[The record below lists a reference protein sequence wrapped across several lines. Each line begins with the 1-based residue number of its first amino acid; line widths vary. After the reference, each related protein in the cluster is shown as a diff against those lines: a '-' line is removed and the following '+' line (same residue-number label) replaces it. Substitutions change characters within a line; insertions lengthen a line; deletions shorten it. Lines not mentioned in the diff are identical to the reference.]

1 MADTQIKITADASQA
16 LRSVKDIERSLT
28 GLNSTATSLNRTMNG
43 LASTLVASLSVAAV
57 TRAGDAYTQFG
68 NQLKS
73 VSGSQEELSTAMS
86 EVQRIANETGTP
98 LQQVGQLYTRLSV
111 AGQNLGI
118 SQDRIIRAT
127 EGVSKQLKIF
137 GLDAANANSVMYQ
150 FGQAVGLGVARTEE
164 LKQIMEASP
173 QFVKILAEQFGKTTT
188 QFMAD
193 VAAQKVGAE
202 DLIAAQERMAD
213 TNMWA
218 KYQKTVGDS
227 LTSVTNNFQIM
238 MGRMEQSTGIFSKTA
253 DVLDMVGKNMDIVTA
268 AGTAFLAVFAARKII
283 AVAEAFGLLN
293 AVVGRNPFVKLAMG
307 LLAAGT
313 ALATY
318 IGVSKEA
325 EKVLKAESD
334 AQDDLNK
341 KVLEYKGPQVDV
353 GALTTAAELLGKQ
366 QTFLGS
372 IAGLSKLRQ
381 EQEKAIFDFAQKQ
394 NIAYERIPDSVKKI
408 LREQV
413 AQRQQLEIS
422 ERINQDL
429 MQTANEIMIIAAQT
443 TVQQEKLRAV
453 ERLRA
458 TYGQEIA
465 DQYRDQVSNAA
476 ELRVIATEHQK
487 IDFDRTFNFR
497 KLALLQL
504 NLKELTT
511 QEALDREKIYDIEM
525 RTGVQLSDKARQ
537 QIMLT
542 EATKRE
548 MEYRKTIAQ
557 NLTATYMPQQ
567 GLAAASTVSGM
578 MGQLDPFE
586 AALNRAKTMT
596 NGLKVLR
603 DQGFI
608 DEQTY
613 QRARVNAEVLANDEI
628 MAARQKMFENSKMM
642 QLQENRNSIFG
653 YETQKMM
660 AAEAAK
666 FQMKSDTERFQFG
679 IDQAAQMFSALGAQN
694 KKAFEAAKA
703 FNIAN
708 AIMNTYMAAT
718 KALATYPWPFGM
730 VAAAAAVGMGLAQ
743 VAQIRSQTYS
753 GRALGGPVMAN
764 KSYIVGENGP
774 ELFTPN
780 NTGSITRNGDLGGGG
795 AVNVNFTI
803 VANDTAGFDDL
814 LLARK
819 GLIRQ
824 VINDAMLESGR
835 KGY

>member
-1 MADTQIKITADASQA
+1 VADTQIKITADASQA
-16 LRSVKDIERSLT
+16 LRSVQDIQRSLG
-28 GLNSTATSLNRTMNG
+28 GLNTTATSLNRTMSG
-43 LASTLVASLSVAAV
+43 LANTLVASLSVAAV

-73 VSGSQEELSTAMS
+73 VSGSQAELSTAMS

-173 QFVKILAEQFGKTTT
+173 QFVKIMAEQFGKTTT

-227 LTSVTNNFQIM
+227 LTTVTNNFQIM
-238 MGRMEQSTGIFSKTA
+238 MGRMESSTGIFSKVA
-253 DVLDMVGKNMDIVTA
+253 GLLDFMGKNMDLVTA
-268 AGTAFLAVFAARKII
+268 AGVAFFTVFSIKKII
-283 AVAEAFGLLN
+283 DLGVAFATLN
-293 AVVGRNPFVKLAMG
+293 GVMKANPWV
-307 LLAAGT
+307 LLATVLLTAGS
-313 ALATY
+313 ALVAY
-318 IGVSKEA
+318 LGVSKEA

-341 KVLEYKGPQVDV
+341 KVLEYKGPQVDL
-353 GALTTAAELLGKQ
+353 GALTTAAEQLGKQ

-394 NIAYERIPDSVKKI
+394 NIAYEKIPDSVKKI

-422 ERINQDL
+422 EKINQDL

-443 TVQQEKLRAV
+443 TVEQEKLRAV

-465 DQYRDQVSNAA
+465 DQYRDQVSKAA
-476 ELRVIATEHQK
+476 ELRVIATEHEK
-487 IDFDRTFNFR
+487 IDFDRTVNFR

-567 GLAAASTVSGM
+567 GLAAAATASGQ
-578 MGQLDPFE
+578 MGQLDPIQ
-586 AALNRAKTMT
+586 AAITQETTLQ
-596 NGLKVLR
+596 NGLKLLR
-603 DQGFI
+603 EQGFI
-608 DEQTY
+608 DAETY
-613 QRARVNAEVLANDEI
+613 EIARVNAHA
-628 MAARQKMFENSKMM
+628 Q
-642 QLQENRNSIFG
+642 SI
-653 YETQKMM
+653 EQMM
-660 AAEAAK
+660 AAEEKMFYNRRLSELASINQQIFGAETLKQIAAESAK
-666 FQMKSDTERFQFG
+666 FQMKSDAERFQFG
-679 IDQAAQMFSALGAQN
+679 IEQSAQMFSALGAQN
-694 KKAFEAAKA
+694 KRAFEAAKA

-718 KALATYPWPFGM
+718 KALATYPFPFGAI
-730 VAAAAAVGMGLAQ
+730 AAAAAVAMGFAQ
-743 VAQIRSQTYS
+743 IAQIRSQTYS
-753 GRALGGPVMAN
+753 GRALGGPVMGGTP
-764 KSYIVGENGP
+764 YLVGESGP
-774 ELFTPN
+774 EMFVPN
-780 NTGSITRNGDLGGGG
+780 TTGSITRNGDLGGGG
-795 AVNVNFTI
+795 AVNVTFNI
-803 VANDTAGFDDL
+803 MANDTAGFDDL
-814 LLARK
+814 LLSRK
-819 GLIRQ
+819 GLIRS
-824 VINDAMLESGR
+824 VISDAMLESGR
-835 KGY
+835 RG

>member
-16 LRSVKDIERSLT
+16 LRSVQDIQRSLG
-28 GLNSTATSLNRTMNG
+28 GLNTTATSLNRTMSG
-43 LASTLVASLSVAAV
+43 LANTLVASLSVAAV
-57 TRAGDAYTQFG
+57 VRAGDAYTQFG

-73 VSGSQEELSTAMS
+73 VSGTQEELGTAMS

-173 QFVKILAEQFGKTTT
+173 QFVRILAEQFGKTTT

-193 VAAQKVGAE
+193 VAAQKVGAG

-227 LTSVTNNFQIM
+227 LTTVTNNFQIM
-238 MGRMEQSTGIFSKTA
+238 MGRMEQSTGIFAKTA
-253 DVLDMVGKNMDIVTA
+253 DVLDMLGKNIDIVSA
-268 AGTAFLAVFAARKII
+268 AGAAFLAVFAARKII
-283 AVAEAFGLLN
+283 AVAQAFGLLN
-293 AVVGRNPFVKLAMG
+293 AVVGKNPFVKLAMG

-325 EKVLKAESD
+325 EKVLKAESA

-341 KVLEYKGPQVDV
+341 KVLEYEGPQVDV

-372 IAGLSKLRQ
+372 IANLSKLRQ

-394 NIAYERIPDSVKKI
+394 NIAYEKIPDSVKKI

-422 ERINQDL
+422 EKINQDML
-429 MQTANEIMIIAAQT
+429 QTANEIMIIAAHT
-443 TVQQEKLRAV
+443 TVAQEKLRAV
-453 ERLRA
+453 EKLRSQ
-458 TYGQEIA
+458 YGQEIA
-465 DQYRDQVSNAA
+465 DQYGEQVARAA
-476 ELRVIATEHQK
+476 ELKVIAAEHER
-487 IDFDRTFNFR
+487 IEFERYNFLHLSVKLQDDLR
-497 KLALLQL
+497 KMS
-504 NLKELTT
+504 TV
-511 QEALDREKIYDIEM
+511 EALDRQKIYEIEQ
-525 RTGVQLSDKARQ
+525 RTGVLLGDKARQ

-548 MEYRKTIAQ
+548 MEFRKTIAQ
-557 NLTATYMPQQ
+557 NLTATYTPQE
-567 GLAAASTVSGM
+567 GLAAAATASGQ
-578 MGQLDPFE
+578 MGQLDPVQ
-586 AALNRAKTMT
+586 AAITQETTLQ
-596 NGLKVLR
+596 NGLKILR
-603 DQGFI
+603 ERGYI
-608 DEQTY
+608 DAETY
-613 QRARVNAEVLANDEI
+613 EIARVNAHA
-628 MAARQKMFENSKMM
+628 Q
-642 QLQENRNSIFG
+642 SI
-653 YETQKMM
+653 EQMM
-660 AAEAAK
+660 AAEEKMFYNRRLSELASINQQIFGAETLKQIAAESAK
-666 FQMKSDTERFQFG
+666 FQMKSDAERFQFG
-679 IDQAAQMFSALGAQN
+679 IEQGAQMFSALGAQN

-718 KALATYPWPFGM
+718 KALATYPFPFGAI
-730 VAAAAAVGMGLAQ
+730 AAAGAVAMGLAQ

-780 NTGSITRNGDLGGGG
+780 NTGSITRNGDLGTSP
-795 AVNVNFTI
+795 VNVNFTI